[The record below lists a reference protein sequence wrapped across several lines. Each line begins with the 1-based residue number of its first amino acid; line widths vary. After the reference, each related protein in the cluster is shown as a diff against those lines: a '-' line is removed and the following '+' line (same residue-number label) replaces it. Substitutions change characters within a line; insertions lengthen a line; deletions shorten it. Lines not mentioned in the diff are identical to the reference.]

1 MGPRG
6 ALRCPPG
13 QPVHSLH
20 PHQFLP
26 KARGKLQPAC
36 TCSGKAL
43 HPSTQ
48 VGLRRWLVILAKC
61 CSPGA
66 VLSLE
71 KPPPSQHAC
80 HSVSLLLSP
89 PVDPDTT
96 TRVPRSSV
104 LTAATSAAQGQ
115 VNTEQANVIC
125 DYSFYFYFGSGSRKI
140 WLGQ

>member
-1 MGPRG
+1 MGHCDAPQGSLSTPYILTNSYPRLEG
-6 ALRCPPG
+6 SCSQLVPAVVKP
-13 QPVHSLH
+13 SLH
-20 PHQFLP
+20 PRRSVL
-26 KARGKLQPAC
+26 GGSWL
-36 TCSGKAL
+36 SW
-43 HPSTQ
+43 PS
-48 VGLRRWLVILAKC
+48 
-61 CSPGA
+61 A
-66 VLSLE
+66 VPLE
-71 KPPPSQHAC
+71 LYCHLKNHPPSQHAC